1 MATIVTGG
9 TGFVG
14 SNIVKE
20 LGQRGHEVISIDV
33 VEPDEVVR
41 RFLEP
46 WSDLITWI
54 KGDIL
59 DRDALHQVASGRNI
73 QKLVHAAV
81 YTAVSEDIE
90 KANSRKIVDI
100 NLVGTANLLDLAKE
114 LSLERM
120 VYVSSGGVYE
130 GIQPSDNPLRE
141 DVPAQPIQLYN
152 IAKYASELLTLRYGE
167 LHGIGAVCVRLG
179 GPYGPMERINS
190 HRSIMS
196 MMHELTGKVVRGE
209 PIELVAGE
217 YRDFTYVS
225 DIAAGIYAVLDAAVL
240 PHRLFN
246 LSRGIPVSSDELLSA
261 LRRFHDEV
269 EIIEQP
275 LDETVMTQESP
286 RRRLMDTSRIQ
297 EDLGFYAQYD
307 LESGLRDYIDW
318 RYAYNYT
325 G

>member
-20 LGQRGHEVISIDV
+20 LGQRGHQVISIDV

-46 WSDLITWI
+46 WSDQITWV

-59 DRDALHQVASGRNI
+59 DRDALHQVGSDHNV
-73 QKLVHAAV
+73 QKIVHAAV

-90 KANSRKIVDI
+90 KADSRRIVDI

-114 LSLERM
+114 LSLDRI

-130 GIQPSDNPLRE
+130 GIQSSDNPLRE
-141 DVPAQPIQLYN
+141 DVPAEPIQLYN
-152 IAKYASELLTLRYGE
+152 IAKYASELLALRYGE
-167 LHGIGAVCVRLG
+167 LHGFSAACVRLG

-196 MMHELTGKVVRGE
+196 MMHELTGNVVRGE

-225 DIAAGIYAVLDAAVL
+225 DIAAGIYAVLDAPVL
-240 PHRLFN
+240 PHSLFN
-246 LSRGIPVSSDELLSA
+246 LSRGIPVSSDELLSV

-269 EIIEQP
+269 KIIDQP
-275 LDETVMTQESP
+275 FGEAGMTQGSP

-297 EDLGFYAQYD
+297 ELGFCAQYN
-307 LESGLRDYIDW
+307 LESGLREYIDW

-325 G
+325 E